1 MLFGMDIA
9 EFIRAVGV
17 LGIAAVIFAET
28 GLLIGF
34 LLPGDT
40 LLFAAGFLASQ
51 DALGVSIHALTGLL
65 FIAAVFGDSVG
76 YAIGRR
82 AGPYILK
89 KPDSLVFNQDYIKKA
104 EAFYKRFGAITIIV
118 ARFVPIVRTFA
129 PVLAGVGKMNYRTF
143 LIYNLVGGLLWAVGL
158 TYLGYYAGA
167 FFEARGIAIDQFI
180 YPVIALAMFI
190 TLISPLV
197 HILQNPKSRAKL
209 LARFR
214 K

>member
-1 MLFGMDIA
+1 MLFGMDIT
-9 EFIRAVGV
+9 EFIRAIGV

-51 DALGVSIHALTGLL
+51 DVLGVSVHVLAGLL

-82 AGPYILK
+82 AGPYIFK
-89 KPDSLVFNQDYIKKA
+89 KPDSLIFNQDYIKKA

-167 FFEARGIAIDQFI
+167 FFEAHGIEIDHFI
-180 YPVIALAMFI
+180 YPVIALAMLI
-190 TLISPLV
+190 TLVSPFV